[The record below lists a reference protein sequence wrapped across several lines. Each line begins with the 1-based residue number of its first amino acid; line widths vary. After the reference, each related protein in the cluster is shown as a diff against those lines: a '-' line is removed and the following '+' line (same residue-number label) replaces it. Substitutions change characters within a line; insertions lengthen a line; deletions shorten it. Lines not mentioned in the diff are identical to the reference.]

1 LGFRNLKIF
10 KFALILNFEN
20 LQRIVV
26 SVSNDLVSDQRVAR
40 TCHTLAASG
49 YELMLIGRCNPDS
62 IALERSYKI
71 ARLKVPF
78 SKGFFF
84 YAFFN
89 LQLFFK
95 LLFHKKDIL
104 VANDLDTLLPNFLV
118 SKLQGKPLVFD
129 SHELFSEVPELTDR
143 PLVKSFW
150 RFLEGSMLPKIS
162 HGITVSASIAN
173 YYTEKYQ
180 THFTVIRNLPK
191 TESKAATTIAPNLPA
206 DNTLLIYQGAVN
218 VGRGLELL
226 MDTLPLV
233 EQTTLIIAGDGDILQ
248 DLKNKVKQIGI
259 ADRVLFLGKLTP
271 EQLRALTPKAAL
283 GFSLEEDLGL
293 NYRFAL
299 PNKLFDYI
307 HAGVP
312 VVVSNLPEMKGLV
325 EAYQVGKVLMERTP
339 EGLAALIKE
348 MLNQG
353 KQPYHSSLELAKQE
367 LNWKKEQHK
376 LLDLIQ
382 GLS

>member
-1 LGFRNLKIF
+1 M
-10 KFALILNFEN
+10 
-20 LQRIVV
+20 QRIVV

-49 YELMLIGRCNPDS
+49 YNVMLIGRFRPDS
-62 IALERSYKI
+62 TALERSYKF

-78 SKGFFF
+78 SKGFLF

-95 LLFHKKDIL
+95 LLFVRKDL
-104 VANDLDTLLPNFLV
+104 LLANDLDTLLANFAV
-118 SKLQGKPLVFD
+118 SKLQRIPLIFD

-143 PLVKSFW
+143 PFVKSFW
-150 RFLEGSMLPKIS
+150 RFLERSMIPKIS

-173 YYTEKYQ
+173 YYAEKYQ
-180 THFTVIRNLPK
+180 THFSVIRNVPMM
-191 TESKAATTIAPNLPA
+191 ESKVAITVTPDLPA
-206 DNTLLIYQGAVN
+206 NNKLLFYQGAVN

-226 MDTLPLV
+226 IDTLPLV
-233 EQTTLIIAGDGDILQ
+233 DLTTLIIAGDGDILQ

-259 ADRVLFLGKLTP
+259 ADRVLFLGNVSP
-271 EQLRALTPKAAL
+271 EQLRALTPTAAL

-293 NYRFAL
+293 NYRYAL

-325 EAYQVGKVLMERTP
+325 EAYQVGTVLKERTP
-339 EGLAALIKE
+339 EALASLIKE

-353 KQPYHSSLELAKQE
+353 KQPYHSSLELAKQA
-367 LNWKKEQHK
+367 LNWRKERHK
-376 LLDLIQ
+376 LLDLIE
-382 GLS
+382 GLR